1 MSYNQVEKKNQ
12 MDYLQK
18 FNFLTIKTE
27 LIFLLIALNLNN
39 CILLY

>member
-1 MSYNQVEKKNQ
+1 MSYNRDEKNQ
-12 MDYLQK
+12 KYYLQK